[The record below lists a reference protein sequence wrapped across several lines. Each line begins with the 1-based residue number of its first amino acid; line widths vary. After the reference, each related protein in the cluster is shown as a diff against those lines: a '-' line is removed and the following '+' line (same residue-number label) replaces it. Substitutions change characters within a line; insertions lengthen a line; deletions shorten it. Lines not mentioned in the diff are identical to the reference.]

1 MICKDKSGEEL
12 QIISKPFKD
21 NDKIYV
27 VTKNKADQWRIKI
40 LENLV
45 FEHGVHISLL
55 NSESLKIICK
65 DKLGIQYEIIS
76 RPFRNIHGICVHA
89 VNEKGA
95 QVIKYVD
102 DLIFENGI
110 PDFLQEPSIY
120 ESKNIDPNDYP
131 YIVPY
136 DKCILRETNEK
147 LLIISFPYYDDNGT
161 IVINVRD
168 SQDNLVMYSIGNLVF
183 KIIESIES
191 KISESEF
198 SEFKTGAKRSSD
210 VDEYRYDLISPFG
223 LRALAKAHK
232 EGEKHPRWN
241 NEKGFPAH
249 DYLNHIFDHLMK
261 FMMGDRNENHM
272 GKIMWGASQIEH
284 GMYMW
289 PHLNEGV
296 LRKEG
301 CLPPDNPDNG
311 YWKDLKK

>member
-1 MICKDKSGEEL
+1 MRDPICTCKDKSGATL
-12 QIISKPFKD
+12 RILSRPFD
-21 NDKIYV
+21 DEDKTYV
-27 VTKNKADQWRIKI
+27 VTKDKNDVFQIK
-40 LENLV
+40 
-45 FEHGVHISLL
+45 LL
-55 NSESLKIICK
+55 KN
-65 DKLGIQYEIIS
+65 
-76 RPFRNIHGICVHA
+76 
-89 VNEKGA
+89 
-95 QVIKYVD
+95 
-102 DLIFENGI
+102 LIFEDGVPITLLDPEYVESIRSKDIN
-110 PDFLQEPSIY
+110 PS
-120 ESKNIDPNDYP
+120 DYP

-136 DKCILRETNEK
+136 DKCILRETNEE
-147 LLIISFPYYDDNGT
+147 LIIISFPYYDDNGV

-168 SQDNLVMYSIGNLVF
+168 SQDNLVMYSIGDLIF
-183 KIIESIES
+183 KSESGS

-198 SEFKTGAKRSSD
+198 SEFKTGARRSKD

-223 LRALAKAHK
+223 LRALARVHK

-311 YWKDLKK
+311 YWEDLKK